1 MSSADKI
8 QRILFEEADVRGVV
22 AGLHTSY
29 GAVMERNTYPLMIQK
44 LLGEMLAAVTLLS
57 STLKFEGRLILQ
69 AQGEGALRLLMAE
82 CSHHLQVRGIARIE
96 GELPDADSFSQLF
109 AQGRLALTIEPA
121 NGQRYQGVVPME
133 QGSLAEC
140 LEDYFSRSEQ
150 LPTRI
155 QLACDG
161 ERAAGML
168 LQVLP
173 AAGGGSEDWNRIG
186 VLADTL
192 TQEEL
197 LTLDNESM
205 LYRLFHEEECRLY
218 EAQTLAFHCDCS
230 RERCGRALQ
239 LVGRDELLA
248 AAGEQ
253 GGHISVDCQ
262 FCNTVY
268 QFDREDILE
277 LTEDQRP
284 SGETLH

>member
-22 AGLHTSY
+22 AGLQTSY
-29 GAVMERNTYPLMIQK
+29 GAVMERNTYPLKVQK
-44 LLGEMLAAVTLLS
+44 LLGEMLAAVALLS

-82 CSHHLQVRGIARIE
+82 CSHHQQVRGIARID
-96 GELPDADSFSQLF
+96 GELPDTENFSQLF
-109 AQGRLALTIEPA
+109 TQGRLALTIEPLK
-121 NGQRYQGVVPME
+121 GQRYQGVVPME
-133 QGSLAEC
+133 QGSLAAC

-192 TQEEL
+192 TQQEL
-197 LTLDNESM
+197 LMLDNESM

-218 EAQTLAFHCDCS
+218 EAQALMFHCDCS

-262 FCNTVY
+262 FCNAVY
-268 QFDREDILE
+268 QFDREDILA

-284 SGETLH
+284 AGETLH

>member
-8 QRILFEEADVRGVV
+8 QRVLFEEANVRGVV
-22 AGLHTSY
+22 AGLQTSY
-29 GAVMERNTYPLMIQK
+29 GAVMERNTYPLMVQK
-44 LLGEMLAAVTLLS
+44 LLGEMLAAVALLS

-82 CSHHLQVRGIARIE
+82 CSHDQHVRGIARIE
-96 GELPDADSFSQLF
+96 GALPNAEHFSQLF
-109 AQGRLALTIEPA
+109 AQGRLALTIEPV

-133 QGSLAEC
+133 QGSLAAC

-173 AAGGGSEDWNRIG
+173 AAVGGSEDWNRIG

-192 TQEEL
+192 TPEEL
-197 LTLDNESM
+197 ITLDNESM

-218 EAQTLAFHCDCS
+218 EPQILAFHCDCS

-253 GGHISVDCQ
+253 GGHVSVDCQ
-262 FCNTVY
+262 FCNALY
-268 QFDREDILE
+268 QFDRDDILE
-277 LTEDQRP
+277 LTAEQRP
-284 SGETLH
+284 AGETLH